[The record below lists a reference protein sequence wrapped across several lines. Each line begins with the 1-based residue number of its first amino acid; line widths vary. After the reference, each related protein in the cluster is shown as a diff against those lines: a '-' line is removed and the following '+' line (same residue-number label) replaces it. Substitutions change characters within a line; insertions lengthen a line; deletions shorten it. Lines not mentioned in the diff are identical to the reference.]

1 MNEHGVWATWL
12 GEAPTLFI
20 ILALVLLN
28 IIFLYMAWVQKRRRR
43 KAERELL
50 AVQTF
55 GSTSPFAAK
64 RPLNNKK
71 SSLQTQTN
79 KTDADAAADADADA
93 DDVSLLKI
101 DKAIVM
107 LKKGSSLEEIKLAL
121 DIETSYLKI
130 LATHHTR

>member
-1 MNEHGVWATWL
+1 MNEHGGWASWL

-20 ILALVLLN
+20 FLALVLLN
-28 IIFLYMAWVQKRRRR
+28 IIFLYMAWVQKRQRR
-43 KAERELL
+43 KAELDLL

-55 GSTSPFAAK
+55 GSASPFSAK
-64 RPLNNKK
+64 RPLNNEK

-79 KTDADAAADADADA
+79 KTDA

-107 LKKGSSLEEIKLAL
+107 LKKGFSLEEIKTCL